1 MLHVFCVI
9 EFLLWLSVIQWIL
22 EHIILVLL
30 LLYHYK
36 YAWPLNPHPQFQ
48 VSISS
53 FFHCILRQFHFIYLN
68 DMLYIYVYIYT
79 QSNIDK
85 IIENKN
91 ITLNLGKENP
101 QKEKNLSKGTRIRE
115 SLVHMLGSPIKRLT
129 GIHNVCAKQYYFS
142 LGSLMLLMVVSNLL
156 LKGNLHFP
164 DTVFFFISNTLIYL

>member
-1 MLHVFCVI
+1 M
-9 EFLLWLSVIQWIL
+9 
-22 EHIILVLL
+22 VLL
-30 LLYHYK
+30 LLNHYK
-36 YAWPLNPHPQFQ
+36 YARPLNCHPQFQ

-68 DMLYIYVYIYT
+68 DMLYINIYT
-79 QSNIDK
+79 QNNIDK
-85 IIENKN
+85 IIENKT

-101 QKEKNLSKGTRIRE
+101 QKEKNLNKGTRIRE

-129 GIHNVCAKQYYFS
+129 GSHNVCAKQYYFS

-164 DTVFFFISNTLIYL
+164 DTVFFFISNTLIYLLNFHLFTCLPVYVYLLPTVSTFIF